1 MDKFEPKDANFE
13 ARARDSFARQ
23 GIMETL
29 GARMT
34 DVEEGLVRIEVD
46 YHDGL
51 SQQHGFFHAGVT
63 ATIADSAGGYAA
75 QTLYPADVT
84 VLTTEFKLNLLAP
97 AHGERLVA
105 TGRVIKPGRT
115 LTVTDMEVAAI
126 SNGKEKLC
134 AKGLQTIIGVAGRP
148 EKEAA
153 G

>member
-1 MDKFEPKDANFE
+1 MSSFEPKDADFE
-13 ARARDSFARQ
+13 ARARQSFARQ

-34 DVEEGLVRIEVD
+34 DVEAGMVRIEID
-46 YHDGL
+46 YRDGL

-75 QTLYPADVT
+75 QTLQRAEIT

-97 AHGERLVA
+97 ADGQRLVA

-115 LTVTDMEVAAI
+115 LTVTDIEVTVVKD
-126 SNGKEKLC
+126 GVEKLC
-134 AKGLQTIIGVAGRP
+134 AKGLQTIIGIAGRP
-148 EKEAA
+148 EKDAA

>member
-1 MDKFEPKDANFE
+1 MSQFEAKDPNFE
-13 ARARDSFARQ
+13 ARARESFARQ

-29 GARMT
+29 GARIT
-34 DVEEGLVRIEVD
+34 DVEAGLVRIEVD
-46 YHDGL
+46 YHEGL

-126 SNGKEKLC
+126 RDGEEKLC